1 MSKARYERVRATG
14 WVARRLR
21 WGSVVLLAVM
31 AGRAMG
37 EVTPLDT
44 PLADDKVTP
53 ITCQYTG
60 QEQVFIG
67 EANVPAQP
75 GTYCYKVYVPP
86 GYNDAGNA
94 ARQYPCLFVC
104 SGSGNP
110 SLRDMQDWVRRNRW
124 IVVLVSDA
132 KNGPWPP
139 IFGAFLGAHDDAV
152 KRLRVSESLKF
163 AMGASGGAAMTGYG
177 ITVRRGFVGWLPFIG
192 SAPSSKAK
200 QMRGLVVHG
209 VFGRGDKGANASYI
223 RGFIRDF
230 QHLQFSWTSH
240 AEGHTWGGVPMVSG
254 ALEIARDRVLAT
266 VRLSPADASCLLE
279 PLAAEFADAATLPG
293 RKHELATQ
301 VQRIAPR
308 ARLSRDAAWAP
319 RLAAMGDFVKEVRR
333 DKKLGSEVAAY
344 TAWMAV
350 KAKQEKLENMIHIG
364 DVPEAQAPALRER
377 LANDLK
383 QLRQTYADSQ
393 TIQRLDAGQ

>member
-1 MSKARYERVRATG
+1 MSKTRCKRMRASGWGARLGRCG
-14 WVARRLR
+14 WL
-21 WGSVVLLAVM
+21 VVL
-31 AGRAMG
+31 AMMVRPAWA

-44 PLADDKVTP
+44 PLADDKITQ
-53 ITCQYTG
+53 ITCEYKG

-67 EANVPAQP
+67 EANMPAQP
-75 GTYCYKVYVPP
+75 GTYHYKVYIPP
-86 GYNDAGNA
+86 GYNDAANA
-94 ARQYPCLFVC
+94 KRQYPCLFVC

-152 KRLRVSESLKF
+152 KRLRVSENLKF

-177 ITVRRGFVGWLPFIG
+177 ITVRRGFVAWLPFIG

-209 VFGRGDKGANASYI
+209 VFGRGDKGAHAAYI
-223 RGFIRDF
+223 RGFIREF

-240 AEGHTWGGVPMVSG
+240 AGGHTWGGVPMVSG

-279 PLAAEFADAATLPG
+279 PLAAEFEDQATLPG

-301 VQRIAPR
+301 VRMIAPR

-319 RLAAMGDFVKEVRR
+319 RLTAMGAFLKEVRR
-333 DKKLGSEVAAY
+333 DKKLGNEVAAY

-350 KAKQEKLENMIHIG
+350 KAKQEKLENMVHIG

-377 LANDLK
+377 LANDLMK
-383 QLRQTYADSQ
+383 LRQKYADSE
-393 TIQRLDAGQ
+393 TIQRLDAAG